1 MRETRHYEV
10 AGHAFAVSGEGE
22 DLALMEN
29 YAPFAAD
36 GQPSVFSLSIE
47 RGAAPSFTEELRQED
62 EGQVI
67 VCGRTADGQPVFEFV
82 WAGAT
87 AGWLVCS
94 ADYREGR
101 LATTG
106 SHTKLAIDNALMV
119 LYALATAGSGTV
131 LFHAAVVSHGDRAYM
146 FLGPSGT
153 GKSTHA
159 RLWLKHIDGTELM
172 NDDNPV
178 VRIGADGRAT
188 VYGSPWSGKT
198 PCYRNVSRELGAIVL
213 LSQAPFNKIRRLG
226 GLEAYA
232 ALVPSISGKRWDERI
247 ADGLHQTENALA
259 STVPTW
265 HLQCLPDEEAAR
277 LCAGEIQTEIQT
289 PPLTPPLE
297 GRGMPVAGADAV
309 PLPSR
314 GGAGVGSVTTTHD
327 DAEVMSEVVR
337 LVAEGVSVTLPVNG
351 MSMLPFIIGGRESV
365 VLQKPT
371 ALREGQVVLAWVDGA
386 RYVVH
391 RIIGIDGEHITL
403 MGDGNLVG
411 TEHCTAA
418 DVKGVV
424 THVMDAQERM
434 RDLYSWHRRWAARLW
449 RWLRPVRRYLLA
461 IYIRLCE

>member
-198 PCYRNVSRELGAIVL
+198 PCYRNVSREVGAIVL

-247 ADGLHQTENALA
+247 ADGLHQTENVLA
-259 STVPTW
+259 SSVPMW
-265 HLQCLPDEEAAR
+265 YLECLPDEAAAV
-277 LCAGEIQTEIQT
+277 LCCTEISKEQ
-289 PPLTPPLE
+289 
-297 GRGMPVAGADAV
+297 
-309 PLPSR
+309 
-314 GGAGVGSVTTTHD
+314 
-327 DAEVMSEVVR
+327 
-337 LVAEGVSVTLPVNG
+337 
-351 MSMLPFIIGGRESV
+351 
-365 VLQKPT
+365 
-371 ALREGQVVLAWVDGA
+371 
-386 RYVVH
+386 
-391 RIIGIDGEHITL
+391 
-403 MGDGNLVG
+403 
-411 TEHCTAA
+411 
-418 DVKGVV
+418 
-424 THVMDAQERM
+424 
-434 RDLYSWHRRWAARLW
+434 
-449 RWLRPVRRYLLA
+449 
-461 IYIRLCE
+461 